1 MDHLWVLGPEM
12 NSTIPS
18 NTTLLHTLIKSA
30 LIVTLMLIQHSLTA
44 TTIAVNTMK
53 ITKKCAVASTLTL
66 SLLQIYAAHAMEVIL
81 WLREKLELTVLN
93 GTNLHLDMLQIVK
106 KDLSAPIQSNTWTI
120 SHKSTRHASNQKAN
134 GQLKI
139 DSDTG
144 ITALQLTILMMATGS
159 LKIEKYLECGTTLL
173 DLTVMESGLTTTVKQ
188 MVHGLQI

>member
-18 NTTLLHTLIKSA
+18 NMTLLHTLIKSA
-30 LIVTLMLIQHSLTA
+30 LTVTLMLIQHFLTA
-44 TTIAVNTMK
+44 TTIAATTMK
-53 ITKKCAVASTLTL
+53 ITKNSVVASTLTL

-93 GTNLHLDMLQIVK
+93 GTNPPLDMLQIVK

-120 SHKSTRHASNQKAN
+120 SHKSIRHASNLKVN

-139 DSDTG
+139 NLDTG
-144 ITALQLTILMMATGS
+144 IIAARVMMIMMATGS
-159 LKIEKYLECGTTLL
+159 VQIRNNPECGTTLSDPTL
-173 DLTVMESGLTTTVKQ
+173 MESGLTTTVMQ
-188 MVHGLQI
+188 TVHGLQA